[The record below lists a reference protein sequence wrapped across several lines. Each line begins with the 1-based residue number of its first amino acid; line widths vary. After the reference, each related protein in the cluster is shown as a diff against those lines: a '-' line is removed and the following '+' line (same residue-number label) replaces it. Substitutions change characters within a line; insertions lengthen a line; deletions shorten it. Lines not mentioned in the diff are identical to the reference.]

1 VQAVATSIVAVLG
14 TLLGAVLS
22 YGLQRRMLNEVHDS
36 ARRDQR
42 QQHRLA
48 AFGAFAAATMD
59 LRRAE
64 YDRWNRRVESPDGVE
79 SVEVRQESYRLRGEA
94 WNAFFR
100 LKLVADPASE
110 AAIMKHAEEA
120 VQAAASVSKAPD
132 AVELRERGERARQL
146 LETFVEVA
154 AVRLRVER

>member
-1 VQAVATSIVAVLG
+1 MQSVATSIVAILG

-22 YGLQRRMLNEVHDS
+22 YGLQRRVLNEVHDS
-36 ARRDQR
+36 TRRDQR
-42 QQHRLA
+42 EQHRLA

-94 WNAFFR
+94 
-100 LKLVADPASE
+100 
-110 AAIMKHAEEA
+110 
-120 VQAAASVSKAPD
+120 
-132 AVELRERGERARQL
+132 
-146 LETFVEVA
+146 
-154 AVRLRVER
+154 